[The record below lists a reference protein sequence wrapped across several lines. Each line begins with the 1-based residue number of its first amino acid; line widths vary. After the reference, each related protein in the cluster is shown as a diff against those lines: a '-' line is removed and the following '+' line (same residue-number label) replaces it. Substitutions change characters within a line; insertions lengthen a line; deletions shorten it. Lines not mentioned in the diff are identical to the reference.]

1 MKLLTHKQRI
11 LLKVI
16 EELAEKG
23 ISSKFMLVKNL
34 FLLYKENN
42 MGHLI
47 KFYNFYPYKYGPFS
61 NECYADLSKLERA
74 GLVVEE
80 RKHLVLTEKGKQA
93 ASTSNRK
100 ALYVVK
106 KTANRFKSDREIRKY
121 VYSHYPEY
129 TVKSEIAPTP
139 EKRYTSGI
147 FTIGYEGKDI
157 DSFLNI
163 LIKNEIDVIVDV
175 RKNPFSMKFNFTKN
189 KLKNYLKKVD
199 IQYVHIPELGIEG
212 KLRDDL
218 STMEDY
224 QNLFEQYKATTL
236 KERSDQI
243 ERIVKL
249 GEKHRASLMCFEAS
263 KNFCHRGI
271 IAENIKI
278 QYDVGVTHL

>member
-34 FLLYKENN
+34 FLLYRENN
-42 MGHLI
+42 IGHLI

-80 RKHLVLTEKGKQA
+80 GTHLVLTEKGKQA
-93 ASTSNRK
+93 ASTANRK
-100 ALYVVK
+100 AFYKVK
-106 KTANRFKSDREIRKY
+106 RTVNMFKSDREIRKY

-129 TVKSEIAPTP
+129 TVKSEIVPNP
-139 EKRYTSGI
+139 EKRYAPGI

-189 KLKNYLKKVD
+189 KLINYLKKVD
-199 IQYVHIPELGIEG
+199 IQYIHIPELGIEG

-218 STMEDY
+218 STIEDY

-236 KERSDQI
+236 KERPDQI

-263 KNFCHRGI
+263 KDFCHRGI
-271 IAENIKI
+271 IAENIKT
-278 QYDVGVTHL
+278 QHEVEVAHL